1 MSVFQEYRFIQIEPG
16 DRPRLVLPVRI
27 TNPKNK
33 RYVNHWAFV
42 DTGADR
48 SAFPGWLRSVLG
60 LSPRSGVKRSITT
73 GSGPDN
79 AYANSVQIDI
89 FGLTPNLR
97 RVDTTKIIHSVS
109 TLIDFMP
116 NLGSCLIGVESFLED
131 FILSVDY
138 QRRVFSLSKRD
149 R

>member
-1 MSVFQEYRFIQIEPG
+1 MSVFQEYHFISIEPEE
-16 DRPRLVLPVRI
+16 RPRLVLPICI
-27 TNPKNK
+27 TNPKNN
-33 RYVNHWAFV
+33 RYINHWAFV

-48 SAFPGWLRSVLG
+48 SAFPGFLRSELG
-60 LSPRSGVKRSITT
+60 LSPRSGKKRSITT
-73 GSGPDN
+73 GSGIDT
-79 AYANSVQIDI
+79 AYAHFVQVDI

-116 NLGSCLIGVESFLED
+116 NLGSFLIGVESFLED
-131 FILSVDY
+131 FILSADY
-138 QRRVFSLSKRD
+138 QRRVFSLTKRD